1 MKRRLQQ
8 TMWTSPATS
17 SCPFSQS
24 AMSRASLA
32 TRMQARA
39 TPWAIPIAR
48 ASTIVPSVAMWAET
62 KAKCPWTLSA
72 PELVIWAEST
82 AGNAKSVPRQLF
94 AGLKWASSMYLLP
107 WTLEDPLIQA
117 TEGLSAREAA
127 AKRKQ
132 AAPYDQ
138 RTTDDVEDFF
148 KQADTCSEKYI
159 AGFLLVLALGV
170 LRFSD
175 LNRSSRVTLGRDS
188 LHGLCW
194 KCKKKIREMPWA
206 MLRHTARGSD
216 LGAEIIA
223 IYKQVLPL
231 TAIGGQAESWETLG
245 VDLAAYLP
253 CDGDSA
259 AGSSQYGRDPT
270 TIASACKAGCM
281 LNWVTVS
288 DLLCILRDSICQLWQ
303 VSYRCH

>member
-1 MKRRLQQ
+1 
-8 TMWTSPATS
+8 
-17 SCPFSQS
+17 
-24 AMSRASLA
+24 
-32 TRMQARA
+32 
-39 TPWAIPIAR
+39 
-48 ASTIVPSVAMWAET
+48 
-62 KAKCPWTLSA
+62 
-72 PELVIWAEST
+72 
-82 AGNAKSVPRQLF
+82 
-94 AGLKWASSMYLLP
+94 MYLLP

-223 IYKQVLPL
+223 VYKQVLPL

-245 VDLAAYLP
+245 WIWPHIDLVMGIPQLAQPVRPGSYHNCIRMQSWLHVKLGHSQRFTLHSPRFYLP
-253 CDGDSA
+253 TVAGQLQMPLEERNLLGHWDPQSKMPLRYDQARCAGELVAKNKISA
-259 AGSSQYGRDPT
+259 ALKQGFATSTKCSED
-270 TIASACKAGCM
+270 
-281 LNWVTVS
+281 
-288 DLLCILRDSICQLWQ
+288 
-303 VSYRCH
+303 YRL